1 MGALQ
6 GRKIV
11 FAIGGGIA
19 AYKACHAIRLLV
31 KEGAEV
37 HVTMTHAATRF
48 VGPLTPQAL
57 THRPVLLDPTDAI
70 EDGRYGHL
78 ALARGAHLLLVAPAT
93 ADLIGRLAAGLGD
106 DAVTTTAL
114 ACRCQV
120 LLAPAMNTAMWEHE
134 LVQRNLHVL
143 RDTGRHFTIG
153 PDAGELADGDV
164 GPGRMAEPEAIVE
177 AAIGLLTAKDL
188 AGRRVL
194 VTAGPTREHLDPVR
208 CLTNPSTGRMGFA
221 IARAARD
228 RGADV
233 TLLTGPT
240 HLPDPT
246 GLRCVRVTSADE
258 LLEAARAAM
267 DGVAVVIAAAAVSDQ
282 RPAERAAQKGKKRPG
297 LERIALLRTPDVLG
311 TLSAE
316 SRGPRRPIFVGF
328 AAETE
333 RLVEHAR
340 DKLRGKGLAL
350 VVANDVS
357 AADAGFAHEQNRVV
371 LVTEA
376 AAEEL
381 PLQGKREV
389 AHAILD
395 RVSAL
400 LTAPAPKDKPR
411 RR

>member
-1 MGALQ
+1 MAALQ

-19 AYKACHAIRLLV
+19 AYKACHALRLLV
-31 KEGAEV
+31 KQGAEV
-37 HVTMTHAATRF
+37 HVVMTQAATRF

-57 THRPVLLDPTDAI
+57 TQRPVLLDEAETMQ
-70 EDGRYGHL
+70 EGRYGHL

-114 ACRCQV
+114 ACRCPV

-134 LVQRNLHVL
+134 LVQRNLNVL
-143 RDTGRHFTIG
+143 RDTRRHFTVG

-177 AAIGLLTAKDL
+177 AAIGLLTPKDL

-221 IARAARD
+221 VARAARD

-233 TLLTGPT
+233 TLISGPT
-240 HLPDPT
+240 ELPDPT

-258 LLEAARAAM
+258 LLAASRAAM
-267 DGVAVVIAAAAVSDQ
+267 EGVSVVVAAAAVADQ
-282 RPAERAAQKGKKRPG
+282 RPAVRAEQKVKKRPG
-297 LERIALLRTPDVLG
+297 LERVGLVRTPDVLA

-316 SRGPRRPIFVGF
+316 AKGGKRPLFVGF

-333 RLVEHAR
+333 RLVDHAR

-357 AADAGFAHEQNRVV
+357 APDAGFGHVQNRVV
-371 LVTEA
+371 LVTEGA
-376 AAEEL
+376 ADEL
-381 PLQGKREV
+381 PLQDKRDV

-395 RVSAL
+395 RVVAL
-400 LTAPAPKDKPR
+400 LAAAAKAGKPKR
-411 RR
+411 